1 MPIRCNTKSLENGKC
16 IQGVENALKEKPM
29 QPPVVL
35 PETPEGFYVQTTV
48 ISAGTSTG
56 NVELAEIVR
65 NGGRVVSIIPLL
77 EPPNA
82 IKWESKALVVYFS
95 RLKPEDMSN

>member
-1 MPIRCNTKSLENGKC
+1 V
-16 IQGVENALKEKPM
+16 QF
-29 QPPVVL
+29 PVVL
-35 PETPEGFYVQTTV
+35 PETPEGFYVQTAV
-48 ISAGTSTG
+48 ISAGTSSG

-65 NGGRVVSIIPLL
+65 RGGRVVSITPLL

-95 RLKPEDMSN
+95 RHVPEGTSD

>member
-1 MPIRCNTKSLENGKC
+1 MPL
-16 IQGVENALKEKPM
+16 
-29 QPPVVL
+29 PVVL
-35 PETPEGFYVQTTV
+35 PETPEGFYVQTAV

-65 NGGRVVSIIPLL
+65 RGGRVVSIIPLL

-82 IKWESKALVVYFS
+82 IKWESKALVVYFT
-95 RLKPEDMSN
+95 RLEPEGMSD

>member
-1 MPIRCNTKSLENGKC
+1 
-16 IQGVENALKEKPM
+16 M
-29 QPPVVL
+29 QLPVVL
-35 PETPEGFYVQTTV
+35 PVAPEGFYVQTAV

-65 NGGRVVSIIPLL
+65 RGGRVVSIIPLL

-82 IKWESKALVVYFS
+82 IKWEAKALVVYFS
-95 RLKPEDMSN
+95 RHEPEGTPD

>member
-1 MPIRCNTKSLENGKC
+1 
-16 IQGVENALKEKPM
+16 M
-29 QPPVVL
+29 QLPVQL
-35 PETPEGFYVQTTV
+35 PETPEGFYVQTAV

-65 NGGRVVSIIPLL
+65 HGGRVVSIIPLL

-82 IKWESKALVVYFS
+82 IKWESKALVVYFT
-95 RLKPEDMSN
+95 RLEPEGMSD